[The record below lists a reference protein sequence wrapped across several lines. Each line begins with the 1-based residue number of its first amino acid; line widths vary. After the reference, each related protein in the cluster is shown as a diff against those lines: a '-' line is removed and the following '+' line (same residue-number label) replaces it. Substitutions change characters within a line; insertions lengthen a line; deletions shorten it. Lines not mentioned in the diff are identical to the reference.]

1 MMWVERRACLEGR
14 SGQQGAHSNA
24 CEREFKTACEREF
37 KTACGRAGFNI
48 LDKNGDGFIT

>member
-24 CEREFKTACEREF
+24 CEREFKTAC
-37 KTACGRAGFNI
+37 GRAGFNI